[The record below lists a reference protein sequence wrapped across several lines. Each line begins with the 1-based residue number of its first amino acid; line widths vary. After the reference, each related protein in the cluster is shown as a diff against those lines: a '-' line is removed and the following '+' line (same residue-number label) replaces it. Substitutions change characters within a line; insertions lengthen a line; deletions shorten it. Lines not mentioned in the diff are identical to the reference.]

1 MGTHP
6 IFESDFDCLTEMEIH
21 APKSDKETLKC
32 ILPGCVNTA
41 ILRDLYCS
49 GDCNLSFITQLFKAR
64 YNGKKRDDE
73 LDSA

>member
-1 MGTHP
+1 
-6 IFESDFDCLTEMEIH
+6 MEIH

-41 ILRDLYCS
+41 VLRDLYCS

-64 YNGKKRDDE
+64 YNGRKREDE
-73 LDSA
+73 SDSA